1 MIEVF
6 CQDKH
11 YDTIVG
17 WFVGRGIEA
26 PDKKDVLGFGLVV
39 DGIVAGFA
47 FPFGENGWQIDNLVS
62 DPRSCVKARMVAW
75 KTLFSEMEKECAL
88 DGREY
93 LSVYLDRPRLIILAR
108 ELGFCDFGSYTLLA
122 KKVGG

>member
-39 DGIVAGFA
+39 DF
-47 FPFGENGWQIDNLVS
+47 N
-62 DPRSCVKARMVAW
+62 
-75 KTLFSEMEKECAL
+75 
-88 DGREY
+88 
-93 LSVYLDRPRLIILAR
+93 SV
-108 ELGFCDFGSYTLLA
+108 
-122 KKVGG
+122 